1 MTAYIKYFVKS
12 MKWYFARQ
20 HESAWTV
27 LEKASNCTVT
37 KECQHWDLT
46 NIIFCLAAGHCQ
58 HYLMACFDTESRQF
72 IFCFPVEEKG
82 VETRNVYLPVWCLLL
97 TNPFSALTLLVGRQ
111 EGRPACKKIEWW
123 VAGMVIC
130 LERDADLHMAQLM
143 PLPLTV
149 SCFNLSGTSLPG

>member
-1 MTAYIKYFVKS
+1 
-12 MKWYFARQ
+12 MKWYFAGQ

-111 EGRPACKKIEWW
+111 EGRPACKKTW
-123 VAGMVIC
+123 V
-130 LERDADLHMAQLM
+130 
-143 PLPLTV
+143 V
-149 SCFNLSGTSLPG
+149 SCWHGYLSGARCRLAYGPTDATATHCLLLQPFWYQLTRVVPEKGR